1 MHKHVAPRRLPNPII
16 VVAGLALI
24 FAVIIAGLAVITT
37 KRPDTA
43 PPKISAPVSEPITAD
58 PSAMLTLDR
67 VSVATSPAP
76 APEPTAPVQDWTPE
90 EPQIPEMP
98 VGAPEVGVPVSLT
111 EPVCEEDMPCW
122 DCATMGNLVCG
133 TIDDSAEAWAAWDA
147 NNGASLLNMD
157 PARPFR
163 VDYMASTPEMPQ
175 NMTADDVAV
184 MDAGGTWYVFHAS
197 YTDAPEEACDLA

>member
-16 VVAGLALI
+16 VVTGLALI

-43 PPKISAPVSEPITAD
+43 PPKISAPVSEPVTAD
-58 PSAMLTLDR
+58 PSATLTLDR

-90 EPQIPEMP
+90 APQIPVMP
-98 VGAPEVGVPVSLT
+98 VGAPEVGA
-111 EPVCEEDMPCW
+111 EYCEEDMPCW

-133 TIDDSAEAWAAWDA
+133 TIDDSAAAWAAWDA
-147 NNGASLLNMD
+147 NDGASLLNMD

-163 VDYMASTPEMPQ
+163 VDYMASTPEAPQ
-175 NMTADDVAV
+175 NMTANDVAV
-184 MDAGGTWYVFHAS
+184 MLDGTWYVFHAS
-197 YTDAPEEACDLA
+197 YTDAPEETCDLA